1 MTHKETTMTTLKI
14 QPFKNPQTGNTAEM
28 VIDGDG
34 LCTQYLEICAS
45 GRVKAGIDHEET
57 YWATW
62 IAADDIYP
70 SAYVDDCPCLDD
82 ALSGLESELE
92 AKDGDCPWYS
102 ETTGL

>member
-1 MTHKETTMTTLKI
+1 MTTLKI

-45 GRVKAGIDHEET
+45 GKVKAGIDYEEGF
-57 YWATW
+57 WASWTLEGE
-62 IAADDIYP
+62 AYP
-70 SAYVDDCPCLDD
+70 AAYVAEYACLDD
-82 ALSGLESELE
+82 ALSGLEAELE

-102 ETTGL
+102 ETTGV